1 MVGLILQ
8 PPSKILRHDS
18 WIAADLDGGTDS
30 TMGKLMQKAGGIFG
44 HKGMK
49 DKGQA
54 KREEAG
60 YGEDLKDTDAP
71 DGDGEAAES
80 MRARDVEG
88 LAEAER

>member
-1 MVGLILQ
+1 MVCLILR
-8 PPSKILRHDS
+8 PPYKALRNES

-54 KREEAG
+54 KREAAG

-80 MRARDVEG
+80 LRARDVEG
-88 LAEAER
+88 LAEADR